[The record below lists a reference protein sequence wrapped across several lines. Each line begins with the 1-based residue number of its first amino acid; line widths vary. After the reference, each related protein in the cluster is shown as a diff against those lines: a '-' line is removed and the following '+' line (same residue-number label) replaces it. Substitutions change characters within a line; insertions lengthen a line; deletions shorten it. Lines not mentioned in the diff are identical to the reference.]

1 MNKKILM
8 GSLFS
13 LMIILIVMMS
23 ANFVVALAGMS
34 ATGALAANGAAG
46 TTTSWI
52 NISSNQSNVKIDLL
66 PLNLATN
73 NITKVTV
80 VIPRNLN
87 LTTNTNGSVSS
98 NFTSGSGNESKGVYS
113 NDSNLLGYFGEGGS
127 LITFINVENNWN
139 SSRRFFSFNVTAAW
153 QAADYNVTWNVTL
166 WNSSASTYEIL
177 LYLGVDTNA
186 TMVFSGINITDGVN
200 TLYSDQGEA
209 TNSRYNL
216 NGSGYLRN
224 TNTNNLTV
232 NAMVTNADTS
242 VHYVTMFYNITGAPK
257 TAAAN
262 STYGQAIMTRVDAG
276 LYQANLSAT
285 GWNNVRIAWLEY
297 GPIDRTNASYVNF
310 SFFILVND
318 TLNIGYTNYANNSQN
333 YYNFTFDGTNPNAP
347 DITMPSTTIIYAGN
361 KITIK
366 CRTNGDN
373 PVASG
378 VLKTTLKITKPDG
391 TTVSKEVP
399 IESQEVEF
407 TGSDI
412 ITPGD
417 YSVACTSEDYVGWTR
432 DDSTTDTFKVVYYST
447 GAGGGGAGGEAGGA
461 AAEVKVFDVDFSKL
475 NEKEFSRNEGTKVT
489 FSLDGTTEHKITWT
503 KVEANSVTLTIESTP
518 QEVQLNVG
526 ESKDV
531 DVTGDG
537 INDIS
542 VKLVKIDD
550 NKADVITT
558 KLAGAAETPSG
569 GETPSGETTPSGTVG
584 TSSSTWIIIA
594 IVVIIIIIIGYF
606 FMRKK

>member
-23 ANFVVALAGMS
+23 ANFVVAAPTARSTSTLVASGAGT
-34 ATGALAANGAAG
+34 ATGPWVNVTQGNLSRVNFTILSEWAAVDNA
-46 TTTSWI
+46 
-52 NISSNQSNVKIDLL
+52 
-66 PLNLATN
+66 
-73 NITKVTV
+73 TKVTIR
-80 VIPRNLN
+80 IP
-87 LTTNTNGSVSS
+87 TNVSVNTDNNVSNFGNSTSMRIVGGNVSEGSVLLYENGS
-98 NFTSGSGNESKGVYS
+98 T
-113 NDSNLLGYFGEGGS
+113 
-127 LITFINVENNWN
+127 TWINNTKREFLFNISTNWR
-139 SSRRFFSFNVTAAW
+139 SV
-153 QAADYNVTWNVTL
+153 DYNITWNVTIY
-166 WNSSASTYEIL
+166 NSSNGSTQL
-177 LYLGVDTNA
+177 LTIFNLGVDTNA
-186 TMVFSGINITDGVN
+186 TMVFSGINITDSVN
-200 TLYSDQGEA
+200 YLYSDQGLA
-209 TNSRYNL
+209 TTARYNL

-224 TNTNNLTV
+224 TNTTNLTV

-242 VHYVTMFYNITGAPK
+242 MHTIILYYNVNNSRPKIFTTINVTNGR
-257 TAAAN
+257 
-262 STYGQAIMTRVDAG
+262 AIMTRVDAG
-276 LYQANLSAT
+276 LYQANISAEGWRNATEWLNST
-285 GWNNVRIAWLEY
+285 GEY
-297 GPIDRTNASYVNF
+297 GPIDRKSASYVNF
-310 SFFILVND
+310 SFFIMVND
-318 TLNIGYTNYANNSQN
+318 TLNIGSNNEINNSQN
-333 YYNFTFDGTNPNAP
+333 YYNFTFDGTNPNSP

-366 CRTNGDN
+366 CRTNGDI

-391 TTVSKEVP
+391 DTISKEVP

-412 ITPGD
+412 MTPGD

-447 GAGGGGAGGEAGGA
+447 GAGGGGAGGGAGGA

-503 KVEANSVTLTIESTP
+503 KVEANSVTLTIESIP

-537 INDIS
+537 INDIN

-558 KLAGAAETPSG
+558 KLAGAKEIPPEEQVP
-569 GETPSGETTPSGTVG
+569 GEETTTGEKVTGEG
-584 TSSSTWIIIA
+584 TSSTTWIIIA
-594 IVVIIIIIIGYF
+594 IVVILIIIIGYF
-606 FMRKK
+606 FMKKK